1 MIKNADK
8 SEKNPEVEK
17 RMVEMDTF
25 LLAYLTAKVRAYVHS
40 CAFVTRTLTV
50 ILELFRIN
58 RVCVSLEM
66 ENNNAKFKAEAE
78 ARILQMMEEEE
89 RLHDEMKEKRR
100 QFLLAEKKRVLNELL
115 DLQVWTLCF

>member
-1 MIKNADK
+1 
-8 SEKNPEVEK
+8 
-17 RMVEMDTF
+17 
-25 LLAYLTAKVRAYVHS
+25 
-40 CAFVTRTLTV
+40 
-50 ILELFRIN
+50 
-58 RVCVSLEM
+58 M